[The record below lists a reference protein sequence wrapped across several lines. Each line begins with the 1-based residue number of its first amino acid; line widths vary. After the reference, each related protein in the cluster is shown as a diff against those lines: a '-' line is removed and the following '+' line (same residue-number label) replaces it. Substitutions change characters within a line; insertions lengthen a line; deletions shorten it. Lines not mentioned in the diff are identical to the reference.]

1 MFPSFTLIISAIFT
15 VYILHSIHTIYKLY
29 NPQECDHKTE
39 LCLNP
44 SFTRKDIFTLYL
56 CTSPDEH
63 PLGHK
68 LSCIHQN
75 SHFSLIEDHK
85 LSLSVSLPPQT
96 IRNGSLYLHAVLT
109 TLKNYKEINREV
121 ILQSLA
127 DTILMRSPKRFKS
140 NGLMAVF
147 DGLRPLLSCVFG
159 ICVNLYILH
168 SIHTIYKLYNP
179 EECDHK
185 TELCLNPS
193 FTRKDIFTLYLCTSP
208 DEHPLGHKLSCIHQN
223 SHFSLI
229 EDHKLSLSVSLPPQ
243 TIRNGSLY
251 LHAVLTTLKNYKE
264 INREVILHRS
274 TSTATTS
281 LTRYALKETKA
292 FNLLNRQTE
301 DPNEKPSK
309 NKKLT
314 DRPVTHWKP
323 KITLN
328 IISEPLSLSRRALPG
343 EIAHLLKL
351 NEKTEYLPIVYI
363 SEVRQRLKEL
373 WPVNETNPVM
383 PLEVVYEPTSIGK
396 LRFMII
402 IESSLKSMAKM
413 GFTESD
419 SDDIKGVFF
428 DTNIYLLLLTIF
440 VTSFHVL
447 FDFLAFKNDIQFW
460 RHRKSMEGLSFSS
473 LLWRCVSQFVITLY
487 LLDNKTSYLVLIPSA
502 IGTVIELWKLKKALK
517 VEIKGF
523 KLSFKG
529 RTEAEKQTD
538 SYDSTFMKYL
548 SLYVLTPLVIGGAVY
563 SILYTQHK
571 SWYSW
576 LIQSAANG
584 VYAFGFLFMFPQL
597 FINYKLKSVAHLP
610 WRAFMYKA
618 FNTFIDDLF
627 AFLITSLPT
636 AHRVAAFRD
645 DVVFVIYLYQRWLY
659 PVDQTRVNEFGEKA
673 EDSEHKKT
681 N

>member
-1 MFPSFTLIISAIFT
+1 
-15 VYILHSIHTIYKLY
+15 
-29 NPQECDHKTE
+29 
-39 LCLNP
+39 
-44 SFTRKDIFTLYL
+44 
-56 CTSPDEH
+56 
-63 PLGHK
+63 
-68 LSCIHQN
+68 
-75 SHFSLIEDHK
+75 
-85 LSLSVSLPPQT
+85 
-96 IRNGSLYLHAVLT
+96 
-109 TLKNYKEINREV
+109 
-121 ILQSLA
+121 
-127 DTILMRSPKRFKS
+127 
-140 NGLMAVF
+140 
-147 DGLRPLLSCVFG
+147 
-159 ICVNLYILH
+159 
-168 SIHTIYKLYNP
+168 
-179 EECDHK
+179 
-185 TELCLNPS
+185 
-193 FTRKDIFTLYLCTSP
+193 
-208 DEHPLGHKLSCIHQN
+208 
-223 SHFSLI
+223 
-229 EDHKLSLSVSLPPQ
+229 
-243 TIRNGSLY
+243 
-251 LHAVLTTLKNYKE
+251 
-264 INREVILHRS
+264 
-274 TSTATTS
+274 
-281 LTRYALKETKA
+281 
-292 FNLLNRQTE
+292 
-301 DPNEKPSK
+301 
-309 NKKLT
+309 
-314 DRPVTHWKP
+314 
-323 KITLN
+323 
-328 IISEPLSLSRRALPG
+328 
-343 EIAHLLKL
+343 
-351 NEKTEYLPIVYI
+351 
-363 SEVRQRLKEL
+363 
-373 WPVNETNPVM
+373 M
-383 PLEVVYEPTSIGK
+383 PLQVVYEPTSIGK
-396 LRFMII
+396 LRFMLI

-645 DVVFVIYLYQRWLY
+645 DVVFVVYLYQRWLY
-659 PVDQTRVNEFGEKA
+659 PVDTSRVNEFGEKA